1 MIGDGTRRDFLKTSG
16 VVAGGAALSGAFAGQ
31 QAHAEPTTPAP
42 LSPDPWDQVP
52 IILGRIVPPTFPD
65 RTFDI
70 RDYGAVGNNSTD
82 CSAAFR
88 QAIAAC
94 NAAGGGRVLVT
105 GGQYRTGK
113 IHLLSNVNLHVAA
126 GAAIRF
132 KTDAASFLPTVFT
145 RWQGIECYNF
155 SPFIYAID
163 KTNIAITG
171 SGLIDGNAQ
180 NGPWFGFDGK
190 RGPDWDRLQRMA
202 VDGVPINQ
210 RQFGDGHF
218 LKPNMIQLYRCTNI
232 LIADLD
238 IRNPA
243 MWTVHPVLCRNVTVR
258 NIKVYSRG
266 AMVDG
271 CDPEA
276 SVDVH
281 VTGCTFDTGDDGVVI
296 KSGRDIDGRRVGVA
310 SENIVIENN
319 RFLGRWGAVTVGSE
333 MSGGVKNVFAQDNV
347 IRAGSSYKSFHAVYI
362 KTNERR
368 GGVVDGIHVRRLSG
382 GPVDRGAIYVDMKY
396 SLTGPGF
403 GPIVNPVVRN
413 IHIDGLTI
421 DDSPFALKIRG
432 LEKSPLTHLRLTNST
447 FTRID
452 TPAPQIADA
461 RDVVLQGVTINGVP
475 YGDPPPTGTRYEAED
490 ATISRGIVESNHAG
504 HSGAGFVNYDNA
516 PGGYVQFTVNAA
528 SAGTATLRFRYANGT
543 TTNRPM
549 DIAVNGTVVKAGQ
562 AFNGTGAW
570 PAWQTVTLTASLNAG
585 SNTVR
590 ATATSANG
598 GPNLDYLDVSQ

>member
-1 MIGDGTRRDFLKTSG
+1 MIGDGTRRDFLKTTG
-16 VVAGGAALSGAFAGQ
+16 FVAGGAALSGPLLHGVA
-31 QAHAEPTTPAP
+31 AHADVTPF
-42 LSPDPWDQVP
+42 SPAPWDQVP
-52 IILGRIVPPTFPD
+52 VILSRIVPPTFPD

-82 CSAAFR
+82 CTTAFR
-88 QAIAAC
+88 QAIVAC
-94 NAAGGGRVLVT
+94 NHAGGGRVLVT

-126 GAAIRF
+126 GAVIRF
-132 KTDAASFLPTVFT
+132 KTDAASFLPNVFT

-155 SPFIYAID
+155 SPFIYARQE
-163 KTNIAITG
+163 TNVAITG
-171 SGLIDGNAQ
+171 AGLIDGNAQ
-180 NGPWFGFDGK
+180 AGPWFGFDSK

-210 RQFGDGHF
+210 RQFGNGHF

-232 LIADLD
+232 LIEGLQ

-258 NIKVYSRG
+258 NINVYSRG

-271 CDPEA
+271 CDPES

-281 VTGCTFDTGDDGVVI
+281 VSGCTFDTGDDGVVI
-296 KSGRDIDGRRVGVA
+296 KSGRDTDGRRVGVA

-319 RFLGRWGAVTVGSE
+319 QFLGRWGAVTVGSE

-403 GPIVNPVVRN
+403 GPIVNPTVRN

-432 LEKSPLTHLRLTNST
+432 LSASPLTHLHLTNST

-452 TPAPQIADA
+452 TPNPQIADA
-461 RDVVLQGVTINGVP
+461 RDVVLQGVTINGKP
-475 YGDPPPTGTRYEAED
+475 YGDPPPSGSRYEAES
-490 ATISRGIVESNHAG
+490 ATISQGVAESNHTG
-504 HSGAGFVNYDNA
+504 YSGTGFVNYDNA
-516 PGGYVQFTVNAA
+516 IGSYVQFSVNVET
-528 SAGTATLRFRYANGT
+528 AGSKTLRFRFANGT
-543 TTNRPM
+543 TTNRPLA
-549 DIAVNGTVVKAGQ
+549 ISVNGGAPTTLN
-562 AFNGTGAW
+562 FNGTGAW
-570 PAWQTVTLTASLNAG
+570 TTWQTATLTAGLNAG
-585 SNTVR
+585 ANTIR
-590 ATATSANG
+590 ATATTADG
-598 GPNLDYLDVSQ
+598 GPNLDYLEIA